1 MEWERDGS
9 TLNLEYLKGSWL
21 VLVGGGWLVVGG
33 WWCWCWY
40 WWWLVVGG
48 GGGGDAG
55 RTIETQSGCAIEDPF
70 DECAPS
76 PTT

>member
-1 MEWERDGS
+1 MGEGRVNSKSGIPQGE
-9 TLNLEYLKGSWL
+9 
-21 VLVGGGWLVVGG
+21 LVGGGWLVVGG

-40 WWWLVVGG
+40 WWWLVVVVGG

-76 PTT
+76 PAT